1 MMYDVVD
8 VVDGDV
14 DGDVELVDT
23 FDVVDEVDSVVAG
36 DVELVEVSDVVD
48 EVDGVV
54 DGDDV
59 ELVEVDSVVDGDV
72 ELVDASDVDTVLAV
86 VELEEVEV
94 GRLDG
99 EVLSAVEVLIEKLD
113 DVDETASGTVVDVTT
128 SSSTT
133 KLETVE
139 VVLVF
144 GVGVSKKHSSL
155 Q

>member
-8 VVDGDV
+8 EVDGVV

-23 FDVVDEVDSVVAG
+23 FDEVDCVVVE

-54 DGDDV
+54 D
-59 ELVEVDSVVDGDV
+59 VDDV
-72 ELVDASDVDTVLAV
+72 ELVDASDVDTVLV
-86 VELEEVEV
+86 VVVLEEVEV
-94 GRLDG
+94 GRLDDD
-99 EVLSAVEVLIEKLD
+99 EVLSTVELLAETLD
-113 DVDETASGTVVDVTT
+113 DVDETASGTIVDVTT

-133 KLETVE
+133 KLETVDV
-139 VVLVF
+139 VVLVL